1 MLRIEG
7 GNLMRYWKFSSMLLA
22 FAMVLV
28 AADPYAGTWKLDPAK
43 SKYKSG
49 APPKEQ
55 IVTISESGGDLDIVV
70 KGVASDGRPL
80 SGHYTI
86 PASGGTGKMIE
97 SSAYDGVSGK
107 RISPTERE
115 TSFSKNGKVVY
126 TVHSKISSD
135 VKTLTTR
142 VKGTNAAGQMVEGTN
157 VQVKE

>member
-1 MLRIEG
+1 
-7 GNLMRYWKFSSMLLA
+7 MLLA
-22 FAMVLV
+22 LAMVLA

-49 APPKEQ
+49 APLKEQ
-55 IVTISESGGDLDIVV
+55 TVTISESGGNLDIVV
-70 KGVASDGRPL
+70 KAVASDGTPI
-80 SGHYTI
+80 SSHYSL

-126 TVHSKISSD
+126 TVHSNLLGRQD
-135 VKTLTTR
+135 TDDAR
-142 VKGTNAAGQMVEGTN
+142 KG
-157 VQVKE
+157 